1 MAGGFLI
8 KLRYQGAAMAALEV
22 VKIDMKQMTAIP
34 QETSQTC
41 WFTCYQMMLQWKG
54 YGTGQIGDYKG
65 DFPPAPIKEKL
76 VAAGV
81 NWDDACATGLK
92 GKDFRKSASALGLEA
107 NGVGQQWT
115 TQDLK
120 RFLSYPSPIWV
131 AGNWDNF
138 FHVVVVTK
146 VEIDNDLD
154 WDEVGTIKD
163 RSKVTYIDPNWKGSK
178 QASIETKSCY
188 QWLPGSYAY
197 KGIIGA
203 WQVWKKT

>member
-1 MAGGFLI
+1 
-8 KLRYQGAAMAALEV
+8 MAALEV

-41 WFTCYQMMLQWKG
+41 WFSCYQMMLQWKG
-54 YGTGQIGDYKG
+54 YGTGKIGDYKG
-65 DFPPAPIKEKL
+65 GFPPAPIKEKL
-76 VAAGV
+76 EAAKIDW
-81 NWDDACATGLK
+81 NDAVATGLK
-92 GKDFRKSASALGLEA
+92 GKDFRKAAHALGLEA
-107 NGVGQQWT
+107 NGVGQPWT

-138 FHVVVVTK
+138 FHVVVVTG

-154 WDEVGTIKD
+154 WDEVGTLKD
-163 RSKVTYIDPNWKGSK
+163 RSKVTYIDPNWKGAK
-178 QASIETKSCY
+178 QASIETRSCY
-188 QWLPGSYAY
+188 SWLPGSYAY

-203 WQVWKKT
+203 WQVWKKS